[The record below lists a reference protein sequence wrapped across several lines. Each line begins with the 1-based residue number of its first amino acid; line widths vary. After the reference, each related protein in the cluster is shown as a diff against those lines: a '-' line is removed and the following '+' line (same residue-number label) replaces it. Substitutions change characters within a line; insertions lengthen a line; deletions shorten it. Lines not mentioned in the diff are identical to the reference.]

1 MMNIQNH
8 LLSALLAMTVALVTL
23 VVVGS
28 GLASAHGNPEIII
41 TPNPAAAG
49 ATIEIE
55 GEGFEEDDQV
65 SLTLE
70 GISSD
75 IALGAATTDADGN
88 FQLDVTLPDAATPG
102 SYRLRAQGSDANA
115 LSDFRVSQ
123 ATGGQQ
129 PVAEHEASIGF
140 HREASTGLVVG
151 LVALAAA
158 LVVAGLA
165 LLLVREKRTH
175 NPEVS

>member
-1 MMNIQNH
+1 MMDERTYH
-8 LLSALLAMTVALVTL
+8 LCTLLAMTVAVVALVA
-23 VVVGS
+23 VGS

-55 GEGFEEDDQV
+55 GEGFEEDEVV

-70 GISSD
+70 GISGD
-75 IALGAATTDADGN
+75 IALGTAATDAEGN
-88 FQLDVTLPDAATPG
+88 FQLNVTLPDAATPG
-102 SYRLRAQGSDANA
+102 SYRIRAQGADASA
-115 LSDFRVSQ
+115 LADFRISQ
-123 ATGGQQ
+123 GAGGSQTA
-129 PVAEHEASIGF
+129 AEHEASIGF

-158 LVVAGLA
+158 LAVAGLA
-165 LLLVREKRTH
+165 LLLVREKQTH
-175 NPEVS
+175 NTEVS

>member
-1 MMNIQNH
+1 MMNNH
-8 LLSALLAMTVALVTL
+8 KHILLALVATAMALITL
-23 VVVGS
+23 VAVGS
-28 GLASAHGNPEIII
+28 KLAVAHGNPEILI

-75 IALGAATTDADGN
+75 LALGAVTTDADGT
-88 FQLDVTLPDAATPG
+88 FKIDVTLPDAATPG
-102 SYRLRAQGSDANA
+102 SYRIRAQGSDANA
-115 LSDFRVSQ
+115 LLDFRVSQ
-123 ATGGQQ
+123 SGGGQQ

-140 HREASTGLVVG
+140 HRETSTRLVVG
-151 LVALAAA
+151 LVALAVV
-158 LVVAGLA
+158 LTVAGLG

-175 NPEVS
+175 DLEVG